1 MAKKKEN
8 IKLFCTIRF
17 SCPEWQAGP
26 WSACSKKCGDAFQYR
41 SVTCRSA
48 KEGEEGKLLA
58 AEACDIKTMETQRN
72 CNLGPCQGIDFVTT
86 EWKLVRNKEKKI
98 PHIFNFLFSFL

>member
-1 MAKKKEN
+1 M
-8 IKLFCTIRF
+8 IRRF

-26 WSACSKKCGDAFQYR
+26 WSACSEKCGDAHQYR

-58 AEACDIKTMETQRN
+58 AEACGQHDLEAQRS
-72 CNLGPCQGIDFVTT
+72 CNLGPCEGLNFFTT
-86 EWKLVRNKEKKI
+86 EWKLVKFQIMKG
-98 PHIFNFLFSFL
+98 